1 MCWLTQNV
9 MTQMLHPYAHPLPI
23 PDYPLPI
30 NNSLLPVPDPSIQTL
45 TTAID
50 EADSP
55 ERLIGA
61 VQALAAAR
69 SPEGIPTLIRALGFN
84 NPGAA
89 VVAMRG
95 LIQMGQ
101 VAVEPLLNLMD
112 DYNYGA
118 RAYTIR
124 ALAAIADPRALEV
137 LLSAAETDFAPS
149 VRRAATK
156 GIGMLRWVQLP
167 EAERAVPSELCQAQ
181 NAQSRVLQSLTIISS
196 DSDWSLRYAAVV
208 GLQSLAESSRLKR
221 DIITHLVH
229 MVETETD
236 SAVVERIRWAMLALS
251 DSPENPSLPPSTV
264 SPWIPQPTA

>member
-1 MCWLTQNV
+1 M
-9 MTQMLHPYAHPLPI
+9 
-23 PDYPLPI
+23 
-30 NNSLLPVPDPSIQTL
+30 PDPSIQTL
-45 TTAID
+45 ITAID

-95 LIQMGQ
+95 LIQMGE
-101 VAVEPLLNLMD
+101 VAVEPLLTLMD

-156 GIGMLRWVQLP
+156 GIGLLRWVQLS
-167 EAERAVPSELCQAQ
+167 EVERAVPSELCEAQ
-181 NAQSRVLQSLTIISS
+181 NAQLRVLQSLAIIST

-208 GLQSLAESSRLKR
+208 GLHALAASSSLTQ
-221 DIITHLVH
+221 DIITHLVQ
-229 MVETETD
+229 MVEAESD
-236 SAVVERIRWAMLALS
+236 SAVVERIRWALSALR
-251 DSPENPSLPPSTV
+251 DPEQNTSLHQPSVPPR
-264 SPWIPQPTA
+264 IPQPTA